1 MKTRYKEKEREREGK
16 YFRVS
21 QCQTPR
27 AKWILEIFLGSLFI
41 VPRGREIERER
52 KEGSSFVFAETS
64 LLSRHFACYL
74 KSSQGKTLSPSQR

>member
-41 VPRGREIERER
+41 VPRGRERKREKR
-52 KEGSSFVFAETS
+52 RLFLCF
-64 LLSRHFACYL
+64 C
-74 KSSQGKTLSPSQR
+74 